1 MTVLQEWLTAQDSPE
16 VVVNE
21 NFDTLG
27 AFAVYG
33 YNPATSSGLTWG
45 YYGGRWGGFAVTAS
59 TLTLTDAST
68 NYIVVLRADG
78 VISTSTTD
86 TNWNDTTT
94 YARVYRVVTAG
105 GVVTNLYGT
114 DFDYRAGPGGI
125 EGGAGGGGGV
135 SLSAD
140 NTWTGSQRGAITTD
154 NDLSF
159 DLDVGNNFSCTP
171 SGAGN
176 LTFTNIAN
184 AVGQSGLILLD
195 NSGAHAISAAATT
208 KVSASFLAAV
218 SVAGVYLLTYF
229 CDGTNVYVVASE
241 ALI

>member
-45 YYGGRWGGFAVTAS
+45 YYGGRWGGFAVAAG
-59 TLTLTDAST
+59 TLALTDAST
-68 NYIVVLRADG
+68 NYIVVLRSTG
-78 VISTSTTD
+78 VISVSTSI

-114 DFDYRAGPGGI
+114 DFDYRAGDGGI
-125 EGGAGGGGGV
+125 FGSSAGGGGA

-140 NTWTGSQRGAITTD
+140 NTWTGAQRGAITTD

-159 DLDVGNNFSCTP
+159 DLDAGNNFSCAPT
-171 SGAGN
+171 GAGT
-176 LTFTNIAN
+176 LTFTNIASG
-184 AVGQSGLILLD
+184 AGQSGLIKLV
-195 NSGAHAISAAATT
+195 NGSNYAISAAATT
-208 KVSASFLAAV
+208 KVDTSFLTTISAT
-218 SVAGVYLLTYF
+218 GTYLVTYF
-229 CDGTNVYVVASE
+229 SDGTNVFCVTSGD
-241 ALI
+241 LS